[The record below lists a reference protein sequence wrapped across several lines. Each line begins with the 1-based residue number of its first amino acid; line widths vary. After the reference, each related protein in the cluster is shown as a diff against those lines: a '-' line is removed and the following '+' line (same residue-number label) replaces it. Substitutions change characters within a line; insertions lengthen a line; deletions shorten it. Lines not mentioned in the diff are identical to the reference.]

1 MNNPKRLAEILLE
14 HICAQEYGKSEKVF
28 EQHKAELEAM
38 LKNWDLY
45 TLPPHGHFGGLS

>member
-38 LKNWDLY
+38 LKNWVDEAKY
-45 TLPPHGHFGGLS
+45 DRDRR